1 MKRSFGRRGVRN
13 TSVAVAVA
21 LAGGLSLTTGLV
33 STTAAGA
40 ASAHSAS
47 ALLSPSVHP
56 PTFNDTKLFAIRDA
70 LSNAM
75 KGKSLKSVNTWM
87 VVNILATY
95 WVAGKQG
102 DAQAAKELGIPAHFE
117 GPPQGQLATQVSE
130 YSSLTSTGAT
140 GFFTS
145 VIDPV
150 SEGSLLNKAE
160 SKGID
165 VVAIDSPVPAADAKT
180 FTYIGTPNVTAG
192 MAAGEAMKKALPN
205 GGDVAIL
212 TGSLTATNALQR
224 IQGFKA
230 ALAGSN
236 VKVVATENDN
246 GVAATAS
253 SNADAVIANN
263 ANLKGIYGVYSYD
276 GPAGAV
282 AVKTKG
288 DTGKIWVVADDNEP
302 GTIQGLQNGTVAA
315 SIIQQPY
322 MQGYLG
328 AYVTAAMK
336 VLGAAKVKSLIA
348 PDLTAGVIST
358 GVGTLTKANLPQD
371 NAYNKTIGA
380 G

>member
-1 MKRSFGRRGVRN
+1 MKRSFRRRGVRN
-13 TSVAVAVA
+13 ASVAVAVA

-40 ASAHSAS
+40 ASAHSAT

-56 PTFNDTKLFAIRDA
+56 PTFNDTKLFAVRDA

-75 KGKSLKSVNTWM
+75 KGKSLKSVSTWM

-102 DAQAAKELGIPAHFE
+102 DAQAAKELGIPAHYE
-117 GPPQGQLATQVSE
+117 GPPQGQLTTQVSE
-130 YSSLTSTGAT
+130 YETLTSTGAT
-140 GFFTS
+140 GIFTS

-165 VVAIDSPVPAADAKT
+165 VVAIDSPVPASDAKT
-180 FTYIGTPNVTAG
+180 FTYIGTPNY
-192 MAAGEAMKKALPN
+192 AAGQAAGIAMKKALPN

-212 TGSLTATNALQR
+212 EGSATATNSLQR
-224 IQGFKA
+224 IAGFKA

-236 VKVVATENDN
+236 VKVVSVENDN

-253 SNADAVIANN
+253 SNADGVIASNSSL
-263 ANLKGIYGVYSYD
+263 AGIYGVYSYD
-276 GPAGAV
+276 GPAAAV
-282 AVKTKG
+282 AVKSKG
-288 DTGKIWVVADDNEP
+288 DIGKIHVIADDNEP
-302 GTIQGLQNGTVAA
+302 GTITGLENGSVSA
-315 SIIQQPY
+315 SIIQQPF

-328 AYVTAAMK
+328 VYVTAAMK
-336 VLGAAKVKSLIA
+336 VIGASKVQSLIA
-348 PDLTAGVIST
+348 PDLTDGVIST

-371 NAYNKTIGA
+371 NAYNKEIGA